1 MKTLKQWNKRD
12 RLIKKGEKAK
22 GFTKSGKALFKKKQ
36 TQIMSL
42 RDSQTSPAYYSSYS
56 YENDECD
63 YDECDEHLWLDP
75 LNQ

>member
-12 RLIKKGEKAK
+12 RLIKKGEKSL

-42 RDSQTSPAYYSSYS
+42 QSLHSYYDSYD
-56 YENDECD
+56 NDECD

>member
-1 MKTLKQWNKRD
+1 MKTLKKWNKRN

-22 GFTKSGKALFKKKQ
+22 GFTASGNALFKKKQ
-36 TQIMSL
+36 TISMGPQVS
-42 RDSQTSPAYYSSYS
+42 RHYYSSYD
-56 YENDECD
+56 NDECD